1 MQTVQTQTERK
12 RTSHPFAER
21 KQVVEL
27 YESGYGSK
35 RIARLLKLDDSTVR
49 LWLRRYRA
57 TGLESLQPYWRP
69 PLPEKPKSVRDVRRV
84 TNERLFSS
92 AFETYASTLEPVA
105 SITRRYGLDYNTF
118 VYHVKR
124 YHPELVERR
133 NKLATVFQTEG
144 SLAIPGEAKE
154 SL

>member
-1 MQTVQTQTERK
+1 MNLNESINLYKMPTVQTQTERK

-27 YESGYGSK
+27 YESGFGSK
-35 RIARLLKLDDSTVR
+35 RIARLMKLDDSTVR
-49 LWLRRYRA
+49 QWLRRYRA

-69 PLPEKPKSVRDVRRV
+69 PVPEKPKNVRDVRRV

-92 AFETYASTLEPVA
+92 AFEAYASTLEPVA

-124 YHPELVERR
+124 YHPELVAQR
-133 NKLATVFQTEG
+133 KQLQ
-144 SLAIPGEAKE
+144 IIII
-154 SL
+154 

>member
-12 RTSHPFAER
+12 RTSHSFAER

-35 RIARLLKLDDSTVR
+35 RIARLMKLDDSTVR

-57 TGLESLQPYWRP
+57 SGLESLQPYWRP
-69 PLPEKPKSVRDVRRV
+69 ALPEKPKSVRDVRRV

-92 AFETYASTLEPVA
+92 AFEAYSTTLEPVA
-105 SITRRYGLDYNTF
+105 SIARRYGLDYQSF
-118 VYHVKR
+118 VYHLKR
-124 YHPELVERR
+124 YHPELVEKRGR
-133 NKLATVFQTEG
+133 LFLPVAEVSVANG
-144 SLAIPGEAKE
+144 
-154 SL
+154 